1 MQQICLG
8 CKIAW
13 LRYFVLGFTV
23 IISLFFGV
31 PAIALFYVHIKNYAN
46 GQTTNE
52 RLAKKPRASSIV
64 TDEDSLIDNDDG
76 AEDTAQGQNGRRRGK
91 RGCCGNCWVMCC
103 NRNIRS

>member
-1 MQQICLG
+1 LILITASSVLTLVDECHPKNEFTAGDCVMQQICLG

-46 GQTTNE
+46 G
-52 RLAKKPRASSIV
+52 
-64 TDEDSLIDNDDG
+64 
-76 AEDTAQGQNGRRRGK
+76 
-91 RGCCGNCWVMCC
+91 
-103 NRNIRS
+103 